1 MANIT
6 LLIQFIKRVQQCNTG
21 MFILLSLSYFH
32 DIIGFQ
38 KVDVM
43 LKLQVG
49 AVGCL
54 KVLVIVRMECTTVVA
69 L

>member
-1 MANIT
+1 M
-6 LLIQFIKRVQQCNTG
+6 IKPAKRLSVILAENG
-21 MFILLSLSYFH
+21 PIKMFILLSLSYFY
-32 DIIGFQ
+32 DIIGFL